1 MTLHMAVGTRACC
14 IAVGGGGG
22 GVAAAHL
29 KCPKPAKHAWGQ
41 FLFCENNVKMH
52 GGNFVSWGEISWGRF
67 LLGKNY
73 MGAIS
78 GPK

>member
-1 MTLHMAVGTRACC
+1 MTLHMAVGTRAPD
-14 IAVGGGGG
+14 IIVVVGGGV
-22 GVAAAHL
+22 VAAAHL
-29 KCPKPAKHAWGQ
+29 KCPKPAKNPWVR
-41 FLFCENNVKMH
+41 FLLCENNVKMH

-78 GPK
+78 GLK